1 MNENIKDKET
11 NSKNMDIQ
19 EFLDKCKTGNID
31 EKNIPAEILSVFEML
46 YAKRKEQEQA
56 EEKSRSRQTKKK
68 IQQGIYMQILQQ
80 YLILRA

>member
-31 EKNIPAEILSVFEML
+31 EKKYS
-46 YAKRKEQEQA
+46 
-56 EEKSRSRQTKKK
+56 SRNFISF
-68 IQQGIYMQILQQ
+68 
-80 YLILRA
+80 

>member
-56 EEKSRSRQTKKK
+56 AQKENTAGNIHANTPAVSYIE
-68 IQQGIYMQILQQ
+68 
-80 YLILRA
+80 A